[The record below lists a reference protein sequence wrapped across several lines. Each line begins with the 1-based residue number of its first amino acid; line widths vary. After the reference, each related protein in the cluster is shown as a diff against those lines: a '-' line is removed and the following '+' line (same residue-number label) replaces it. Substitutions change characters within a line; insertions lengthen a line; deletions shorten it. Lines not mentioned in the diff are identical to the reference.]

1 MKKYPIGFNVSM
13 PENKSD
19 MCEVTNECVNTARKS
34 LVRIYFPTRDMTL
47 SYYNDLFDLHCGD
60 MVYVDGKLEGLKGQ
74 VVELNYTFKI
84 KLSDYHKVIA
94 VADTKVKGDLY
105 IANAHLIAFDENTIP
120 YEKVRSW
127 FLMPENDE
135 EYAFGED
142 GGDVFPLDNLNKMN
156 IQPQIAERGNDYYI
170 DNRVL
175 YISLCGTT
183 GKAIVEGSEFYEVD
197 FEYTDGEISN
207 LVCSCFCSGACK
219 HEFAAML
226 QLRECLD
233 VIEKEY
239 GDKYTDYFAA
249 ISKGVF
255 VNTLLASKR
264 TGKINIDF

>member
-1 MKKYPIGFNVSM
+1 
-13 PENKSD
+13 
-19 MCEVTNECVNTARKS
+19 
-34 LVRIYFPTRDMTL
+34 
-47 SYYNDLFDLHCGD
+47 
-60 MVYVDGKLEGLKGQ
+60 
-74 VVELNYTFKI
+74 
-84 KLSDYHKVIA
+84 
-94 VADTKVKGDLY
+94 
-105 IANAHLIAFDENTIP
+105 
-120 YEKVRSW
+120 
-127 FLMPENDE
+127 MPENDE

-239 GDKYTDYFAA
+239 GDKYPDYFAA